1 MVIKMIQVNGKE
13 FPWEEGLTVAELL
26 KRKRYSYPK
35 IIVKINGTLVEPE
48 EYASTA
54 VRDGDDVKAIHLLAG
69 G

>member
-1 MVIKMIQVNGKE
+1 MIQINGKE

-35 IIVKINGTLVEPE
+35 IIVKINDVFVEPE
-48 EYASTA
+48 EYASA
-54 VRDGDDVKAIHLLAG
+54 VIHDGDDVKAIHLLAG